1 MHCVTRSSNQS
12 SGSISD
18 ELRGYFESESFLE
31 TLRKV
36 VTDVVAEESFQLA
49 LKRSIDAAVGSA
61 VEPLKE
67 KLGGLDQYVLRV
79 NKLEATI
86 CDLESQLSV
95 VRKESNYAMNKAND
109 NEQYSRKYNLRF
121 IGIEEQKDENC
132 TDKIV
137 EFCKNMLRI
146 DMPVSTID
154 RAHRVG
160 RKTEGKSRPI
170 IVKFM
175 NYGSKLTVCM
185 QRKLLR
191 DTNFYINE
199 DLTYINMKLF
209 SHARKSAKNIKSS
222 WFSDG
227 KLLVRSELDDKIYR
241 IRNMEDFERYNF
253 Y

>member
-1 MHCVTRSSNQS
+1 M
-12 SGSISD
+12 
-18 ELRGYFESESFLE
+18 
-31 TLRKV
+31 
-36 VTDVVAEESFQLA
+36 DVVAEESFQLA

-67 KLGGLDQYVLRV
+67 KLGGLDQHVSRM

-95 VRKESNYAMNKAND
+95 ARKESHYAMNKAND

-132 TDKIV
+132 TVKIV
-137 EFCKNMLRI
+137 EFCKNMQGI
-146 DMPVSTID
+146 DVPVSTID
-154 RAHRVG
+154 QTHQVG
-160 RKTEGKSRPI
+160 RKTEGKCRPI
-170 IVKFM
+170 IVKFT

-199 DLTYINMKLF
+199 HLTYINMKLF

-222 WFSDG
+222 WFLDD
-227 KLLVRSELDDKIYR
+227 KLLVRSELGKIYR